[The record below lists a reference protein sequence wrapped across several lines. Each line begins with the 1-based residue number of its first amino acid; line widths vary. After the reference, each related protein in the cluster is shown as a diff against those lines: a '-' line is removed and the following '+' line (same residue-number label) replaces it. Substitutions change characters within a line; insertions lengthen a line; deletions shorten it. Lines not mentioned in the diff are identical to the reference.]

1 MSVILTIGLDTS
13 LWLLCFLFINTC
25 AYPQQEPCALGYH
38 RHGRWIPKNITTKS
52 FICCAEDNPH
62 NPDHTEAQLRREQ
75 SALAQTAPSGIFCI
89 FSVCCMQARGRTKTE
104 TEGPSQMTKQE
115 ALGHLAGER
124 AVMYTT
130 DTGNIVPEPSV
141 GLTRV
146 PFSNTVVRRF
156 VRVRVRIIAL
166 RNPDSNG
173 PPGKYTVCQLQYTVR
188 PENMR
193 CAHV

>member
-1 MSVILTIGLDTS
+1 MALGLMGRVGRLHEIEGIEKYRNARSIDKPESGSGVIHD
-13 LWLLCFLFINTC
+13 CFLGGGLKLEE
-25 AYPQQEPCALGYH
+25 Q
-38 RHGRWIPKNITTKS
+38 
-52 FICCAEDNPH
+52 DNPH

-146 PFSNTVVRRF
+146 PFSNTVVRAKVRSSTCSDNRF
-156 VRVRVRIIAL
+156 EESRFQWAAWKIYSVPVAVYSIIL
-166 RNPDSNG
+166 SV
-173 PPGKYTVCQLQYTVR
+173 YCQYILY
-188 PENMR
+188 
-193 CAHV
+193 A